1 MSNEPRE
8 CGACGGAGRRPPQKV
23 TREIMRDGW
32 SCPSC
37 NGTGRVWP
45 SMASEQVLVV
55 QAQEIEGVGI
65 YVKMCRDVPFAG
77 DYRIIIQHIRAHQ
90 EKEARGDD

>member
-1 MSNEPRE
+1 
-8 CGACGGAGRRPPQKV
+8 
-23 TREIMRDGW
+23 
-32 SCPSC
+32 
-37 NGTGRVWP
+37 
-45 SMASEQVLVV
+45 MASEQVLVV